1 MGKFVLKRK
10 LKNVD
15 DYEEQMTDDKED
27 SDEIKGM
34 D

>member
-1 MGKFVLKRK
+1 MGKFLLKRK

>member
-1 MGKFVLKRK
+1 MGKFLLKRK

-27 SDEIKGM
+27 SDEIKRM